1 MKNLIDRDEILDILD
16 ERFGFWDFVR
26 DLINK
31 YDLDDHEDAVLM
43 VADDILEGIRNFVE
57 SAEVVEKQETELFIS
72 YHTEDYGD
80 YSRPYY
86 LYTCKECGESVK
98 QEYDDEDFKF
108 CPHCGAQYIVKFKEV
123 SNGKSKYLF
132 RGEKFEEVE

>member
-31 YDLDDHEDAVLM
+31 YDLDDYEDSVLM

-57 SAEVVEKQETELFIS
+57 SAELMEERNCATLQVIEHHEGW
-72 YHTEDYGD
+72 GD
-80 YSRPYY
+80 YQRPYY
-86 LYTCKECGESVK
+86 LYHCSSCFESVK
-98 QEYDDEDFKF
+98 QEYSDENFKF
-108 CPHCGAQYIVKFKEV
+108 CPHCGAQYNIKIVEDK
-123 SNGKSKYLF
+123 
-132 RGEKFEEVE
+132 

>member
-57 SAEVVEKQETELFIS
+57 SAELMEKRNCATLQVTE
-72 YHTEDYGD
+72 HHEDWSD
-80 YSRPYY
+80 YQRPYY
-86 LYTCKECGESVK
+86 LYHCSSCFESVR
-98 QEYDDEDFKF
+98 QDYPNEDFKF
-108 CPHCGAQYIVKFKEV
+108 
-123 SNGKSKYLF
+123 
-132 RGEKFEEVE
+132 